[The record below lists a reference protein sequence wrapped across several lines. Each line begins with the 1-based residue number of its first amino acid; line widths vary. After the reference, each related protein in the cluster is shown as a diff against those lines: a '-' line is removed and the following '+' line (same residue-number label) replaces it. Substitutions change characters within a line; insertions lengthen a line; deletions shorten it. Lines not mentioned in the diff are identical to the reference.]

1 MGFLLVR
8 TKYMEPNYGRKNQQ
22 QSITE
27 EIRTGF
33 NNKNTKM
40 TRSLSN
46 NESKTRKSKSTTS
59 RNSI

>member
-1 MGFLLVR
+1 MMGFLLVR

-33 NNKNTKM
+33 NNK
-40 TRSLSN
+40 
-46 NESKTRKSKSTTS
+46 KTQRKKK
-59 RNSI
+59 RK